1 MIDYEKSNNRT
12 TLALSD
18 NWSLELF
25 FGLFFKVAV
34 LHRFYCNHRYV
45 YVFFT
50 GLDDLVSKIV
60 DEDSSLFAFNGTNN
74 NSCDTANSSEL
85 DTFLLDR

>member
-1 MIDYEKSNNRT
+1 MQPPARCGNHGNHGAF
-12 TLALSD
+12 TLTSVIMLS
-18 NWSLELF
+18 L
-25 FGLFFKVAV
+25 
-34 LHRFYCNHRYV
+34 CNHRSV
-45 YVFFT
+45 NMLFFFT

-74 NSCDTANSSEL
+74 NNSCDTANTSEL